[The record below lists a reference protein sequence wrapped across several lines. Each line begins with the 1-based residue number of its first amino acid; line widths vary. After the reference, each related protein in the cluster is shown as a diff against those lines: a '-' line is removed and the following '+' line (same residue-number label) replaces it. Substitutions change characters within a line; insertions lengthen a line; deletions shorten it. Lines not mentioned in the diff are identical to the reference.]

1 MSGRGRED
9 VAALVG
15 LEQITYAGSHG
26 FDISG
31 PRGATLRLE
40 VAPEMVPLLA
50 ELSEELRRRTAGI
63 PGALVENKRLSIAV
77 HYRLVAPDRVP
88 EVERIVDQVLAGK
101 PQLRKAVG
109 KMVFELRPSV
119 EWGKGKAVLW
129 LMESLGLAGP
139 DVVPLYIGDDI
150 TDEDAFLALAE
161 RGIGILVTELPRP
174 TAARY
179 SLQDVDEVG
188 ELLRRLA
195 ALPVSAA

>member
-1 MSGRGRED
+1 M
-9 VAALVG
+9 
-15 LEQITYAGSHG
+15 T
-26 FDISG
+26 
-31 PRGATLRLE
+31 
-40 VAPEMVPLLA
+40 PLPSRP
-50 ELSEELRRRTAGI
+50 LSEELRRRTARI

-88 EVERIVDQVLAGK
+88 EVERIVDQALAGK

-139 DVVPLYIGDDI
+139 DVVPLYIGDDV

-161 RGIGILVTELPRP
+161 RGIGILVAELPRP

-195 ALPVSAA
+195 ALAVSAA